1 MIKFVLLL
9 ICIFFSLNL
18 ESDKE
23 DAITLNEYEIECY
36 IGKSTYKI
44 ENTHNRPYLVLIKAS
59 SLYYSLYEG
68 DEIISYDNEVYNDL
82 IIFFF

>member
-1 MIKFVLLL
+1 MIKIALLL

-36 IGKSTYKI
+36 I
-44 ENTHNRPYLVLIKAS
+44 
-59 SLYYSLYEG
+59 
-68 DEIISYDNEVYNDL
+68 
-82 IIFFF
+82 